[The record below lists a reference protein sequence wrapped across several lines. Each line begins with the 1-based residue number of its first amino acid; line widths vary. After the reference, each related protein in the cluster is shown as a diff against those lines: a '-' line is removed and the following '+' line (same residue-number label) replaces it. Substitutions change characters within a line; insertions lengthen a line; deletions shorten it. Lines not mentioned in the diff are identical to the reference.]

1 MAGRIR
7 QADVEE
13 LKQRV
18 NIADVIGDYVT
29 EINVT
34 SPTCVREIDDQFGT
48 SISDDLFAVLE
59 QGRA

>member
-29 EINVT
+29 LKSAGVGSMKGLCPFHDE
-34 SPTCVREIDDQFGT
+34 R
-48 SISDDLFAVLE
+48 
-59 QGRA
+59 